1 MLSAPRRSKCTECLI
16 NIGHF
21 PQKSSIVSGSFAER
35 DLQLKA
41 SYASSPPC
49 SRAFGLGF
57 YTPLPNPLGTDT
69 ATHCN
74 TLQHVATHCTTL
86 HLLCYA
92 VLCSALQHVAVSQYE
107 SILVDRTLANTAR
120 LWGEVQN
127 VITVSHFG
135 SLQYDAQNTQY
146 DINSIR
152 SPENTSI
159 LSPRLLL
166 SVGLL
171 GEIHDKESIC
181 TNVCRCA

>member
-1 MLSAPRRSKCTECLI
+1 MALLRKETCNLRHPMHLRHPVAQHSVWEIMLRYRIHS
-16 NIGHF
+16 H
-21 PQKSSIVSGSFAER
+21 
-35 DLQLKA
+35 
-41 SYASSPPC
+41 
-49 SRAFGLGF
+49 
-57 YTPLPNPLGTDT
+57 GTDT

-107 SILVDRTLANTAR
+107 SILVDWTLANTAR

-127 VITVSHFG
+127 VITVSDFG
-135 SLQYDAQNTQY
+135 SLQYDAKNTQY

-159 LSPRLLL
+159 LSPRLFL